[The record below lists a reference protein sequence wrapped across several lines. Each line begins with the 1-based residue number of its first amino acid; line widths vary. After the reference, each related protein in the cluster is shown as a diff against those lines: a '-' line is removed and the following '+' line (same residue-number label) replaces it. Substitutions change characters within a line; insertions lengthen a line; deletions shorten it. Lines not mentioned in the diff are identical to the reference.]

1 MYKKRG
7 KKVTSVLLAASMTFG
22 LAACGGEAPTTTEN
36 VPQTEAAETPQENG
50 SSDAG
55 AAAYTPTEENGNL
68 ELTMN
73 GQPESSYWFPAQL
86 LEWNADEDEDFIY
99 NVSSVP
105 LAKRADIAGLET
117 VNSTQNKDTKV
128 MAISIM
134 NSSTSGNAPH
144 GLNKV
149 DANTFSYW
157 QYVDVL
163 VYWGGSSGEG
173 IIVPPSPDVVD
184 AGHKNGVPVLGT
196 VFMPQAAHG
205 GKMEWLEDL
214 LTKNEDGSYPVA
226 DKLIEVAQLY
236 GFDGWFMNQE
246 TEGTDEE
253 PLTADH
259 AARMQEFIQYYKKQA
274 PELAMVYYDSMT
286 VDGEMDWQNA
296 LTEKNVSF
304 LKDEAGNAVAD
315 EMFLNFWW
323 TMEELSED
331 QLAGLSAERREYY
344 EKSLAALEETP
355 LLKASEAF
363 AGEEGIDPY
372 RLYAGI
378 DVQADGYNTDIN
390 WKWLENEAGGTR
402 TSIGIYCPSW
412 SYQSS
417 GGIIQDFWK
426 KENTMW
432 VNTKGDPSADIE
444 YSDDRQWR
452 GISNYVVERTAVTEL
467 PFITN
472 FSTGNGYS
480 FFKNGEQISLL
491 DWNNRSISDVL
502 PTYRY
507 IIESEEGNNLSAD
520 FDVAEAY
527 YGGTSMI
534 LRGSMAAGRQSEIKL
549 YSSELSITEPITF
562 TTTAKAKGASVTL
575 DAVLTADD
583 GSEIVLKGD
592 KPVGDT
598 WTTVTYDTGEL
609 VGKTVKTISYRLSA
623 AEDVS
628 GLQFR
633 FGNITMTDN
642 AEPGVS
648 AVSNVEVLGKEF
660 DEDGMYAGVRLAWE
674 SDVPA
679 AYYEVYRINQDQT
692 KSLLGVSNNT
702 SFYINTLPRTDET
715 NNSTFEVVPVNQMLA
730 EGTSAQVNM
739 EWPDNSIPKAGFTA
753 DATLVSPGQKVT
765 FTSLCSQNTEK
776 VSWTLPG
783 SDVETAEGEKVTAVY
798 AEEGVYS
805 VTAKAENASGENEAS
820 QEAYIIVT
828 ENAAGGL
835 TLLSGGAATEAD
847 TFVNENEAPEFA
859 VDGDVTKKW
868 CATGSAPHE
877 ITLDLG
883 EVRAVCAVDVYHA
896 EAGGEGADMNTKSY
910 AIMVSED
917 GTSFT
922 EVRSVTRNT
931 AGTTH
936 DTFAPVNARF
946 VKFVVNKPTQGS
958 DSAARIYEIEVYG
971 LENPLE

>member
-1 MYKKRG
+1 MGTKRNG
-7 KKVTSVLLAASMTFG
+7 KKVLSIFLAASMTIG
-22 LAACGGEAPTTTEN
+22 LAACGGETQKANENLTGTE
-36 VPQTEAAETPQENG
+36 VADIPQENN
-50 SSDAG
+50 AG
-55 AAAYTPTEENGNL
+55 EVKYTLTEENGNQ

-73 GQPESSYWFPAQL
+73 QQPESSYWFPAQL
-86 LEWNADEDEDFIY
+86 LEWNASEDEDLIY

-105 LAKRADIAGLET
+105 LAKRVDIADLET
-117 VNSTQNKDTKV
+117 VNATQNKDTRV

-149 DANTFSYW
+149 EANTFSYW
-157 QYVDVL
+157 QYVDIL

-196 VFMPQAAHG
+196 VFMPQTAHG
-205 GKMEWLEDL
+205 GKMEWLEEL
-214 LTKNEDGSYPVA
+214 LAKNEDGSYPVA
-226 DKLIEVAQLY
+226 DKLIEVAQIY

-246 TEGTDEE
+246 TEGTEEE

-274 PELAMVYYDSMT
+274 PELELVYYDSMT

-304 LKDEAGNAVAD
+304 LKDEEGNPVAD
-315 EMFLNFWW
+315 DMFLNFWW

-331 QLAGLSAERREYY
+331 QLESLSAERKDYY
-344 EKSLAALEETP
+344 EKSLAALTETP
-355 LLKASEAF
+355 LLKVSEEF
-363 AGEEGIDPY
+363 ANEKGIDPY

-412 SYQSS
+412 AYESS
-417 GGIIQDFWK
+417 GGIMQDFWK
-426 KENTMW
+426 KENNMW
-432 VNTKGDPSADIE
+432 VNTKGDPSAEIE

-452 GISNYVVERTAVTEL
+452 GISNYVVERTAVTGF

-480 FFKNGEQISLL
+480 FFKNGEQISSL

-507 IIESEEGNNLSAD
+507 IIKSEEGNSLTAD

-527 YGGTSMI
+527 YGGTSII
-534 LRGSMAAGRQSEIKL
+534 LRGSMAAGKQSDIKL
-549 YSSELSITEPITF
+549 YSSELSVTEPIVF
-562 TTTAKAKGASVTL
+562 TTTAKAKDTSVNM
-575 DAVLTADD
+575 DAVLTTDD

-592 KPVGDT
+592 QPVGET
-598 WTTVTYDTGEL
+598 WTTVTYDTSEL
-609 VGKTVKTISYRLSA
+609 VGKTIKTISYRLSA
-623 AEDVS
+623 QEDVE

-633 FGNITMTDN
+633 FGNITMTNN
-642 AEPGVS
+642 AEPETSV
-648 AVSNVEVLGKEF
+648 VSNVEVLGKEF
-660 DEDGMYAGVRLAWE
+660 DEDAMYAGVRLAWE

-679 AYYEVYRINQDQT
+679 EYYEVYRINQDQT

-715 NNSTFEVVPVNQMLA
+715 NNSTFEVVPVNNMLA
-730 EGTSAQVNM
+730 EGTSAQVSM
-739 EWPDNSIPKAGFTA
+739 EWPDNSIPKAAFTA
-753 DATLVSPGQKVT
+753 DATLVAPGQTVT

-783 SDVETAEGEKVTAVY
+783 SDAETAEGETVTAVY
-798 AEEGVYS
+798 AEEGAYS
-805 VTAKAENASGENEAS
+805 VTVKAENTSGEAEVT

-828 ENAAGGL
+828 ENAAEGL
-835 TLLSGGAATEAD
+835 TLLSGGAGTEAD
-847 TFVNENEAPEFA
+847 AYVNDNEAPQFA

-883 EVRAVCAVDVYHA
+883 EVRAVSAVDVYHA
-896 EAGGEGADMNTKSY
+896 QAGGEGADMNTKSY

-931 AGTTH
+931 EGTTH

-971 LENPLE
+971 LETTLE

>member
-7 KKVTSVLLAASMTFG
+7 KKLTSVLLAASMTFG
-22 LAACGGEAPTTTEN
+22 LAACGGEAQTTTEN
-36 VPQTEAAETPQENG
+36 VPQTEAAEAPRENG

-86 LEWNADEDEDFIY
+86 LEWNADADEDFIY

-196 VFMPQAAHG
+196 VFMPQVAHG

-390 WKWLENEAGGTR
+390 WKWLENEAGDTR

-609 VGKTVKTISYRLSA
+609 VGKTIKTISYRLSA
-623 AEDVS
+623 SEDAS

-783 SDVETAEGEKVTAVY
+783 SDVETAEGETVTAVY

-828 ENAAGGL
+828 ENAADGL

-917 GTSFT
+917 GAGFT

-971 LENPLE
+971 LETPFE

>member
-22 LAACGGEAPTTTEN
+22 LAACGGEAPTATEN

-452 GISNYVVERTAVTEL
+452 GISNYVVERTAVTGL

-609 VGKTVKTISYRLSA
+609 VGKTIKTISYRLSA
-623 AEDVS
+623 SEDVS

-783 SDVETAEGEKVTAVY
+783 SDVETAEGETVTAVY